1 VISYATERAV
11 FTDKIEAKDFPKMP
25 KEYQDLLVRVL
36 RIQADCEIGG
46 PHVYFDRWLLG
57 ASNADEQWKV
67 SKTISEEIDHFRKI
81 NGILLELGFDASDR
95 LFVPKR
101 ERYLEAFRHEMPTWA
116 EWAAFGFLIDRV
128 GQYQLEEFQECT
140 YGPLERLLP
149 PYNTQILDEERGHIH
164 YGTLKVM
171 ELCKTPESKEQVQK
185 AINKW
190 YIVALDMF
198 GKSDS
203 WRDDRYLEWGLKRRT
218 NFEARAQYIAEV
230 NPWIHKLG
238 LTVPDPLVGRSYL

>member
-1 VISYATERAV
+1 M

-67 SKTISEEIDHFRKI
+67 AKTISEEIDHFRKM
-81 NGILLELGFDASDR
+81 NGLLKELGFDATDR
-95 LFVPKR
+95 LFIQKSD
-101 ERYLEAFRHEMPTWA
+101 RYLDAFRRDMPTWA

-128 GQYQLEEFQECT
+128 GQYQLEEFQECS
-140 YGPLERLLP
+140 YRPLARLLP
-149 PYNTQILDEERGHIH
+149 PFNNQIIHEEKGHIN
-164 YGTLKVM
+164 YGTVKVV
-171 ELCKTPESKEQVQK
+171 ELCKAPEGKEQAQQ
-185 AINKW
+185 ALNKW
-190 YIVALDMF
+190 YIIALDMF

-218 NFEARAQYIAEV
+218 NAEARAQYMAEV
-230 NPWIHKLG
+230 NPLIEKLG
-238 LTVPDPLVGRSYL
+238 LALPDPLTGRSFL